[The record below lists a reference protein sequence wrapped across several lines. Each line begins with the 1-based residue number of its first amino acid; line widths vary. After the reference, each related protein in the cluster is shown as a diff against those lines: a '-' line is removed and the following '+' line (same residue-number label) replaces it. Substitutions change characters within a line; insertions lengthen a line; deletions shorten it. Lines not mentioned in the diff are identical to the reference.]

1 MRKMLLVMAA
11 MLVMPAVR
19 AQDASVPVDGVSFA
33 FEPRPEAQRP
43 PYVLSVS
50 TKGFGRYVESA
61 MTPGAP
67 MAAPVVM
74 QVSAPTLAMIDEA
87 REAVEHAGSH
97 GTCETKHK
105 GIAKTGQKSLTFY
118 KAGQSVTCTFEYSDD
133 ERVNRSAALF
143 QAMVETLQF
152 GDRLD
157 HAHRFDRLGLD
168 AEVDA
173 LIAENKAGRA
183 IELQNIRRT
192 LQALVDD
199 ERVMERV
206 RVKAGAL
213 LQATGVES
221 AVPASAR

>member
-1 MRKMLLVMAA
+1 MRILVVFVMLLS
-11 MLVMPAVR
+11 MPAVR
-19 AQDASVPVDGVSFA
+19 AQDAEAPVDGMSFA

-43 PYVLSVS
+43 PYVFSVS
-50 TKGFGRYVESA
+50 AKGFGRYVERA
-61 MTPGAP
+61 MTPDEPA
-67 MAAPVVM
+67 AAPVVM
-74 QVSAPTLAMIDEA
+74 QVSAPTLAVIEEA

-133 ERVNRSAALF
+133 ERVNRSAAAF

-152 GDRLD
+152 GERLD

-168 AEVDA
+168 AEMDA
-173 LIAENKAGRA
+173 LVAENRAGRA

-192 LQALVDD
+192 LQSLVDD

-206 RVKAGAL
+206 RAKAGAL
-213 LQATGVES
+213 LQAAGVDS
-221 AVPASAR
+221 TVPLSSR